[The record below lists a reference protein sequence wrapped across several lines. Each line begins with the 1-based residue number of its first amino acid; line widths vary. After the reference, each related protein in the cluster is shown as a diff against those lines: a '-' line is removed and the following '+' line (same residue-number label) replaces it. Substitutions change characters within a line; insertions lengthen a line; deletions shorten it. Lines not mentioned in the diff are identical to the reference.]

1 MDPATETRFR
11 ELRRLSGRRLTGTV
25 MAYGDEAVIPG
36 IGRERFAAF
45 AFAHYLGAGADVALN
60 VMHES
65 DLVVASLR
73 RGDLYLL
80 DGPHELGMLAELPAG
95 DAYDQVL
102 GMVGDGLTRGLSV
115 EFHAEVERRSE
126 GTRTIL
132 RAALPA
138 LGIVDAP
145 AYSASAVELRA
156 KGRGIA
162 GSIPYGKPRTV
173 RDRGRRRKRSY
184 APGAFDYNLKRWE
197 GLQAELAKAIQD
209 AVAGEIA
216 AARAAVA
223 QAPDV
228 LLLRGRRTNGAVA
241 SMKAETVTF
250 EDTPDALTFEA
261 EDVTGT
267 EEGRL
272 LLSDLAS
279 RALNMGAEPV
289 FSIPPADA
297 VPDAVTVAPEDPAD
311 PEGVEVETIASAALH
326 AIAIVNRREL
336 GEGGDVEVRRRIVA
350 PARRP
355 RVWL

>member
-1 MDPATETRFR
+1 MTTETRYR
-11 ELRRLSGRRLTGTV
+11 ELRARGRRLTGTV

-45 AFAHYLGAGADVALN
+45 AFGQYLSGGADVALN

-138 LGIVDAP
+138 LGIVDEP
-145 AYSASAVELRA
+145 AYSGSAVELRA

-197 GLQAELAKAIQD
+197 SLQAELAKAIQD
-209 AVAGEIA
+209 AVADEVA
-216 AARAAVA
+216 KARAAVA

-241 SMKAETVTF
+241 SMKAESVVF
-250 EDTPDALTFEA
+250 RDTPDALTFEA
-261 EDVTGT
+261 PDVGET
-267 EEGRL
+267 EEGRRL
-272 LLSDLAS
+272 LEDLAS
-279 RALNMGAEPV
+279 GALSMGVEPV
-289 FSIPPADA
+289 YDLPPADV

-311 PEGVEVETIASAALH
+311 PEGVQVETVQAAVLH
-326 AIAIVNRREL
+326 SVAIVNRAEL

>member
-1 MDPATETRFR
+1 MQ
-11 ELRRLSGRRLTGTV
+11 
-25 MAYGDEAVIPG
+25 YGDTASFRASG
-36 IGRERFAAF
+36 AERFAAF
-45 AFAHYLGAGADVALN
+45 AFAAYLRAGADVALN

-80 DGPHELGMLAELPAG
+80 DGPHELEMLAELPAG
-95 DAYDQVL
+95 DAYDSVL

-156 KGRGIA
+156 TVRGIA
-162 GSIPYGKPRTV
+162 GSIPYNRPRTV
-173 RDRGRRRKRSY
+173 ADRGRRRKRSY
-184 APGAFDYNLKRWE
+184 APRAFDYNLKRWE
-197 GLQAELAKAIQD
+197 TLQAELAKAIQD
-209 AVAGEIA
+209 AVADEVA
-216 AARAAVA
+216 KAREAVA
-223 QAPDV
+223 QTPDV

-250 EDTPDALTFEA
+250 EDTADALTFEA

-267 EEGRL
+267 EEGRRL
-272 LLSDLAS
+272 LEAVAS
-279 RALNMGAEPV
+279 GALNDGRR
-289 FSIPPADA
+289 
-297 VPDAVTVAPEDPAD
+297 TH
-311 PEGVEVETIASAALH
+311 LH
-326 AIAIVNRREL
+326 AAA
-336 GEGGDVEVRRRIVA
+336 G
-350 PARRP
+350 
-355 RVWL
+355 